1 MRKYGQA
8 RLVYQNRCMKRIGYA
23 RVSTTDQSL
32 NLQRDALRAAGVDAG
47 NVFTDTASGSTT
59 SRPGLAECLDYL
71 GRGDLLVVWKL
82 DRLGRST
89 RHLIETVECLRDR
102 GVGFMSLSE
111 GMDTTTSGGQ
121 LVFTIMAA
129 LAQFE
134 RDLIRERTVA
144 GLQAARER
152 GRVGGRPRALSE
164 AGMRVARQMRDEGQ
178 TLNAIAAGLDVSK
191 ATVCRA
197 LRPA

>member
-1 MRKYGQA
+1 MT
-8 RLVYQNRCMKRIGYA
+8 RIGYA
-23 RVSTTDQSL
+23 RVSSTDQSL
-32 NLQRDALRAAGVDAG
+32 DLQRDALHKAGVDLATI
-47 NVFTDTASGSTT
+47 FTDTASGSTT
-59 SRPGLAECLDYL
+59 SRPGLAECLDHL
-71 GRGDLLVVWKL
+71 QKGDTLVVWKL

-89 RHLIETVECLRDR
+89 RHLIETVESLRDR
-102 GVGFMSLSE
+102 GIGFVSLSE

-144 GLQAARER
+144 GLAAARER

-164 AGMRVARQMRDEGQ
+164 AGVRVAVQMRDEGQ
-178 TLNAIAAGLDVSK
+178 KLKAIAAGLGVSK